1 MKSIRTRIVLLV
13 VVNMLILAVI
23 IGVGSFYI
31 IYSTNNER
39 IDQMESQMRLNYDI
53 TIKNQVEIITSQLVG
68 ITNQEKSGIITS
80 IEAKTIAA
88 DVIRNARYGT
98 NGYFWTDTLEGEN
111 IVLLGNEAVE
121 GTNRMGLTDANGKKI
136 LEDFFKIVKEDGE
149 GYSDYYF
156 PRPGETEGLPKRA
169 YVKLYEPYGWV
180 IGTGNYTDDIDNS
193 IKAERDHM
201 LEQINLAFVMLG
213 VIILISLAVG
223 AVVAYTLSG
232 AISKPILKLSELLD
246 KTSNLDIQHDDSYDY
261 LMKYKDE
268 TGVIAKSVG
277 NLRVVLRDMIAELKK
292 DAGMLDGASGI
303 LNEVVE
309 NGKEGIDAVT
319 HTVSDFAQGASE
331 QAEDAQTAA
340 EKMILLAGAIEK
352 TVQGATKL
360 REYTHEVAKS
370 NNEGVKQLEEL
381 NVKFDITSKTNE
393 QLNANVNTLTIK
405 SSSIVQITN
414 TIQRI
419 AEQTN
424 LLALNAA
431 IEAARAGEAGRGFAV
446 VADEIRKLAE
456 ETSKST
462 TQIDLITNE
471 ILNEITK
478 TQENMASSTEAITV
492 SNNVL
497 SHVQSAFDAIESS
510 MNNTINQL
518 EVITNS
524 IETVNENKDEATSSI
539 HGISAI
545 TEENA
550 AAAEEIAATMD
561 TQNELMKRIQDNSHE
576 VKRISFDMAE
586 IIGRFKV

>member
-1 MKSIRTRIVLLV
+1 MKSVRTRIVLLV
-13 VVNMLILAVI
+13 VLNMLILSII
-23 IGVGSFYI
+23 IGVGAFYI
-31 IYSTNNER
+31 IYSTNNDR
-39 IDQMESQMRLNYDI
+39 IDQMESQMRLNYDVN
-53 TIKNQVEIITSQLVG
+53 IKNQVDIITSQLTG
-68 ITNQEKSGIITS
+68 ITNQEKAGLISS
-80 IEAKTIAA
+80 SEAKVIAA
-88 DVIRNARYGT
+88 DVIRNAKYGVD
-98 NGYFWTDTLEGEN
+98 GYFWADTLEGDN
-111 IVLLGNEAVE
+111 VVLLGNEAVE

-136 LEDFFKIVKEDGE
+136 LEDFFVIVREDGG

-156 PRPGETEGLPKRA
+156 PKPGGTEGLPKRA

-180 IGTGNYTDDIDNS
+180 IGTGNYTDDIDLS
-193 IKAERDHM
+193 IKTEKDNM
-201 LEQINLAFVMLG
+201 LRQINLAFVMLG
-213 VIILISLAVG
+213 VIILISLAIG
-223 AVVAYTLSG
+223 AVVAYALSG
-232 AISKPILKLSELLD
+232 SISKPILKLSEILD
-246 KTSNLDIQHDDSYDY
+246 KTSNLDIQNDDSYDY

-268 TGVIAKSVG
+268 TGIIAKSVA
-277 NLRVVLRDMIAELKK
+277 NLRIVLRDMIAELKK
-292 DAGMLDGASGI
+292 DANMLDGASGV

-319 HTVSDFAQGASE
+319 HTVSDFADGASE

-340 EKMILLAGAIEK
+340 EKMIMLAGAIEK
-352 TVQGATKL
+352 TVQGAAKL

-370 NNEGVKQLEEL
+370 NNEGVRQLEEL
-381 NVKFDITSKTNE
+381 NVKFGITSKTND

-414 TIQRI
+414 TIQQI

-456 ETSKST
+456 QTSKST
-462 TQIDLITNE
+462 TQIDAITKE
-471 ILNEITK
+471 ILSEITK
-478 TQENMASSTEAITV
+478 TQENMASSTEAISV
-492 SNNVL
+492 SNDVL
-497 SHVQSAFDAIESS
+497 VHVQSAFDAIESS

-518 EVITNS
+518 EAIS
-524 IETVNENKDEATSSI
+524 INIEAVNENKDEATSSI

-545 TEENA
+545 TEQNA

>member
-1 MKSIRTRIVLLV
+1 MKSVRTRIVLLV
-13 VVNMLILAVI
+13 VLNMLILAII
-23 IGVGSFYI
+23 IGVGAFYI
-31 IYSTNNER
+31 IYSTNNDR
-39 IDQMESQMRLNYDI
+39 IDQMESQMRLNYDVN
-53 TIKNQVEIITSQLVG
+53 IKNQVDIITSQLTG
-68 ITNQEKSGIITS
+68 ITNQEKAGLISS
-80 IEAKTIAA
+80 SEAKLIAA
-88 DVIRNARYGT
+88 DVIRNAKYGVD
-98 NGYFWTDTLEGEN
+98 GYFWTDTLEGDN
-111 IVLLGNEAVE
+111 VVLLGNESVE

-136 LEDFFKIVKEDGE
+136 LEDFFKIVRADGG
-149 GYSDYYF
+149 GYSEYYF
-156 PRPGETEGLPKRA
+156 PKPGETEALPKRA

-180 IGTGNYTDDIDNS
+180 IGTGNYTDDIDMS
-193 IKAERDHM
+193 IKAEKDNM
-201 LEQINLAFVMLG
+201 LRQINLAFVMLG
-213 VIILISLAVG
+213 VIILISLAIG
-223 AVVAYTLSG
+223 AVVAYMLSG
-232 AISKPILKLSELLD
+232 AISKPILKLSEILD
-246 KTSNLDIQHDDSYDY
+246 KTSNLDIQNDDSYDY

-268 TGVIAKSVG
+268 TGIIAKSVA
-277 NLRVVLRDMIAELKK
+277 NLRIVLRDMIAELKK
-292 DAGMLDGASGI
+292 DAVKLDGASGV

-340 EKMILLAGAIEK
+340 EKMIMLASAIEK
-352 TVQGATKL
+352 TVQGAAKL

-381 NVKFDITSKTNE
+381 NVKFDITSKTND
-393 QLNANVNTLTIK
+393 QLNANVHTLTIK

-414 TIQRI
+414 TIQQI

-462 TQIDLITNE
+462 TQIDSITKE
-471 ILNEITK
+471 ILSEITK
-478 TQENMASSTEAITV
+478 TQENMASSTEAISV
-492 SNNVL
+492 SNDVL
-497 SHVQSAFDAIESS
+497 THVQNAFDAIESS
-510 MNNTINQL
+510 MDNTIKQL
-518 EVITNS
+518 ETIS
-524 IETVNENKDEATSSI
+524 INIEAVNENKDEATSSI

-545 TEENA
+545 TEQNA